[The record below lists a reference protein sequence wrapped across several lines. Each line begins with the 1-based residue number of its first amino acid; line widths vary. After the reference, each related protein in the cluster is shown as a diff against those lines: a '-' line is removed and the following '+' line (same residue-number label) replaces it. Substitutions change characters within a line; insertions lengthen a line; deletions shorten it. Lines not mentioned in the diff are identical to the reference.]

1 MSDITTIWNQ
11 THADWKLVGA
21 DLASGGDLVTAVLI
35 SLFTDRAALPD
46 DVIPDGTTD
55 PRGWW
60 GDDPAGV
67 PLGSRLWL
75 IFRSK
80 LTQDTAG
87 SAQNYAEEALQ
98 WMVDDSVVAGF
109 DVFVE
114 SQVPSTLA
122 MRVTLFKNDGT
133 KQTIAFAWV
142 WNGVT

>member
-1 MSDITTIWNQ
+1 MSDISTIWKQ
-11 THADWKLVGA
+11 THGDWQLVGA
-21 DLASGGDLVTAVLI
+21 DLASGDDLATAVLT
-35 SLFTDRAALPD
+35 SLFTDRVAHID
-46 DVIPDGTTD
+46 DVIPDGSTD

-60 GDDPAGV
+60 GDDPTV
-67 PLGSRLWL
+67 PIGSRLWL

-80 LTQDTAG
+80 ATQDTVA

-98 WMVDDSVVAGF
+98 WMVDDGVIAGS
-109 DVFVE
+109 DVYVE
-114 SQVPSTLA
+114 WQVPSTLA